1 MVKNKKERW
10 EEERKNNLGAWP
22 LYAELVESDTS
33 PCGWHM
39 EPIVAAAQK
48 S

>member
-1 MVKNKKERW
+1 MAKKERK
-10 EEERKNNLGAWP
+10 ESNLGAWP
-22 LYAELVESDTS
+22 LCAELVESDTS

-39 EPIVAAAQK
+39 EPIVATAQE